1 MTKSRVLALLFGL
14 AVLSGL
20 VALRGADP
28 LLVRIMREQTMDQF
42 QRLSP
47 RPPVEQPVRVVDI
60 DEAALA
66 RFGQWPWPR
75 DRLAE
80 LVDKL
85 DALGAAAIVFDMAF
99 AEPDRCR
106 RRASC
111 KARTSYRCSAK
122 SPSLRPSC
130 ATTTAPLPMPWPTVP
145 SCWPSASR
153 KAQARSPRAPRR
165 ALPCRASAPS
175 RPCRASSG

>member
-1 MTKSRVLALLFGL
+1 
-14 AVLSGL
+14 
-20 VALRGADP
+20 
-28 LLVRIMREQTMDQF
+28 MREQTMDQF

-47 RPPVEQPVRVVDI
+47 RPHIDQPVRVVDI

-85 DALGAAAIVFDMAF
+85 DALGAAAIAFDMAF
-99 AEPDRCR
+99 AEPDRL
-106 RRASC
+106 SP
-111 KARTSYRCSAK
+111 ARLMQGMDSNRCSGT

-130 ATTTAPLPMPWPTVP
+130 ATTTAPLPTPWPIVP

-153 KAQARSPRAPRR
+153 KAQAPSPHGPRQ
-165 ALPCRASAPS
+165 ALPCRASARS